1 MIFMKRIGLIVLVF
15 VSLFSVAHGD
25 FDDFGFKPLARK
37 LRYKEDF
44 FRLYN
49 RWLYA
54 DEDSISRNIFF
65 LELAFAV
72 PFDNPIKALVP
83 ITSKKQYE
91 KYKDLLMMQISMLL
105 TKQYLILG
113 NYYMKEKIYFFN
125 REFFKDY
132 LLGFDVAELRYKE
145 GLDYWHYAL
154 KYAKKADAIHGVHM
168 DLRFWGKNFDYDDL
182 LYKIKT
188 GEINYNK
195 VIQQRL
201 ARVRKNRNYI
211 LSIISNKNP

>member
-1 MIFMKRIGLIVLVF
+1 MMKRLMFFFITLFVF
-15 VSLFSVAHGD
+15 SSSLFAD
-25 FDDFGFKPLARK
+25 LDDFGFKPLPRK

-54 DEDSISRNIFF
+54 DEDSISRNIFY
-65 LELAFAV
+65 LELAFAM
-72 PFDNPIKALVP
+72 PFDHPIKALVP
-83 ITSKKQYE
+83 ITSKRQYQ

-154 KYAKKADAIHGVHM
+154 KYAKKADAIRGVHM
-168 DLRFWGKNFDYDDL
+168 DLRFWGKNFDYEDL

-188 GEINYNK
+188 GKIDYNK

-201 ARVRKNRNYI
+201 ARVRKNRNFI
-211 LSIISNKNP
+211 LSIISNK